1 MWLRDLDGRS
11 GCLRT
16 ALRLPAFPWVFRAVV
31 GLALGPGPSRIPS
44 ALQPFPT
51 LVRPRAVRVAACAV
65 GALVTLTVAL
75 SACSG
80 ADEHGSVT
88 GVAAPCGGPQVGSGL
103 PGWALQPVRV
113 SAILND
119 RTVASEVVSYR
130 KDRDR
135 YQLSLRPGHYAIVSA
150 GDPLPG
156 TAVNLR
162 PGQRIRLNL
171 PDRCA

>member
-1 MWLRDLDGRS
+1 MPYE
-11 GCLRT
+11 
-16 ALRLPAFPWVFRAVV
+16 LPCVYPPCPGYSRATV
-31 GLALGPGPSRIPS
+31 GLALGPGPRRITS
-44 ALQPFPT
+44 GLQPFPT
-51 LVRPRAVRVAACAV
+51 RVRPRAVRVGGCTV
-65 GALVTLTVAL
+65 GALVTLIVAL

-80 ADEHGSVT
+80 ADEPGTVT
-88 GVAAPCGGPQVGSGL
+88 GVAPPCGGPAPVGSGL

-113 SAILND
+113 SAIFNGH
-119 RTVASEVVSYR
+119 TVASEVVSYR

-135 YQLSLRPGHYAIVSA
+135 YRLSLRPGHYAIVSA

-162 PGQRIRLNL
+162 AGQRITLNL